1 MGTIR
6 NGGNGAFSGKAG
18 SFIGSSWRDINY
30 MRGIPK
36 ISKKPKT
43 LKQLEQQAKFAA
55 AVKFLQPVKDLL
67 NVGFGGQKQGKAS
80 GYNLAVKDVLE
91 NAISGIYPDFN
102 IDYSKARFAKGSLAA
117 PVGSA
122 VIAEAGELLLSW
134 SPDLNPFNA
143 FIDDEVTVLIF
154 DPASNIYLSGPI
166 GILRVE
172 AEMTISIPA
181 AYLGNTVHIYMFYMS
196 RQGKLSNSAY
206 VGESVVV

>member
-55 AVKFLQPVKDLL
+55 AVKFIQPVKDLL
-67 NVGFGGQKQGKAS
+67 NVGFGGQKSGRAS
-80 GYNLAVKDVLE
+80 GYNLALKHVLE
-91 NAISGIYPDFN
+91 NAISGNYPDLS
-102 IDYSKARFAKGSLAA
+102 IDYSKAQFAKGSLAA
-117 PVGSA
+117 PIGSA
-122 VIAEAGELLLSW
+122 VLAEAGELLLSW

-143 FIDDEVTVLIF
+143 FIDDEATVLIY
-154 DPASNIYLSGPI
+154 DPASNIYMSGPL
-166 GILRVE
+166 GIVRVE
-172 AEMTISIPA
+172 GEMTISIPS
-181 AYLGNTVHIYMFYMS
+181 AYLGNTVHVYMFFMS
-196 RQGKLSNSAY
+196 RQGKLSNSSY

>member
-36 ISKKPKT
+36 ISNKPKT

-55 AVKFLQPVKDLL
+55 AVKFIQPVKDLL
-67 NVGFGGQKQGKAS
+67 NVGFGGQKPGRAS
-80 GYNLAVKDVLE
+80 GYNLAVKHVLE
-91 NAISGIYPDFN
+91 NAISGTYPDLS
-102 IDYSKARFAKGSLAA
+102 IDYSKAQFAKGSLAA
-117 PVGSA
+117 PIGSA
-122 VIAEAGELLLSW
+122 VLAEAGQLLLSW

-143 FIDDEVTVLIF
+143 FIDDEATVLIY
-154 DPASNIYLSGPI
+154 DPVSNIYMSGPL
-166 GILRVE
+166 GISRVDG
-172 AEMTISIPA
+172 EMTISIPS
-181 AYLGNTVHIYMFYMS
+181 AYLGNTVHVYMFLMS
-196 RQGKLSNSAY
+196 RQGKLSNSVY

>member
-55 AVKFLQPVKDLL
+55 AVKFIQPVKDLL
-67 NVGFGGQKQGKAS
+67 NVGFGGQKPGKAS
-80 GYNLAVKDVLE
+80 GYNLALKHVLE
-91 NAISGIYPDFN
+91 NAISGTYPEIS
-102 IDYSKARFAKGSLAA
+102 IDYTKAQFAKGSLAA
-117 PVGSA
+117 PLGSA
-122 VIAEAGELLLSW
+122 VLAEAGELLLSW
-134 SPDLNPFNA
+134 SPDLNPYNA

-154 DPASNIYLSGPI
+154 DPVSNIYMSGPI
-166 GILRVE
+166 GISRVE
-172 AEMTISIPA
+172 GEMTISIPS
-181 AYLGNTVHIYMFYMS
+181 AYLGNTVHIYMFFMS

>member
-55 AVKFLQPVKDLL
+55 AVKFIQPVKDLL
-67 NVGFGGQKQGKAS
+67 NVGFGGQKPGKAS
-80 GYNLAVKDVLE
+80 GYNLALKHVLE
-91 NAISGIYPDFN
+91 NAISGTYPDLS
-102 IDYSKARFAKGSLAA
+102 IDYTKAQFAKGSLAA
-117 PVGSA
+117 PLGSA
-122 VIAEAGELLLSW
+122 VLAEAGELLLSW
-134 SPDLNPFNA
+134 SPDLNPYNA

-154 DPASNIYLSGPI
+154 DPVSNIYMSGPI
-166 GILRVE
+166 GISRVE
-172 AEMTISIPA
+172 GEMTISIPS
-181 AYLGNTVHIYMFYMS
+181 AYLGNTVHIYMFFMS

>member
-55 AVKFLQPVKDLL
+55 AVKFIQPVKDLL
-67 NVGFGGQKQGKAS
+67 NVGFGGQKPGKAS
-80 GYNLAVKDVLE
+80 GYNLALKHVLE
-91 NAISGIYPDFN
+91 NAISGTYPDLS
-102 IDYSKARFAKGSLAA
+102 IDYTKAQFAKGSLAA
-117 PVGSA
+117 PLGSA
-122 VIAEAGELLLSW
+122 VLAEAGEFLLSW

-143 FIDDEVTVLIF
+143 FIDDEATVLIY
-154 DPASNIYLSGPI
+154 DPVSNIYMSGPI
-166 GILRVE
+166 GILRVDG
-172 AEMTISIPA
+172 EMTISIPS
-181 AYLGNTVHIYMFYMS
+181 AYLGNTVHVYMFFMS